1 MMKQDHFARSEYAL
15 RDLREDLAEREFWDV
30 AAAVEELLYGLD
42 VAEAQYKDERKTR
55 SP

>member
-1 MMKQDHFARSEYAL
+1 MKRVDFARSEHAL
-15 RDLREDLAEREFWDV
+15 RDLREDLAAHEFWDV